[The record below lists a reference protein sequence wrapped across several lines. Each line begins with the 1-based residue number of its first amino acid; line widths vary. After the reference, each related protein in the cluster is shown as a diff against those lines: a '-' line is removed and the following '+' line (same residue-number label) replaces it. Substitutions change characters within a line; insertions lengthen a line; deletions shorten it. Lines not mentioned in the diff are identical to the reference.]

1 MQSKTE
7 LNLCYSFLWAT
18 KKWRA
23 RVCECFPFPRSSQG
37 LCASDFVVTHHFN
50 LIVHLEVV
58 PFIKR
63 YIFNI
68 CMMVSSSDNNSFFL
82 AFQGE
87 NTTLKA
93 RYYRALYDV
102 ARIETTWGRRKKKE
116 KLANEHCLRNG
127 QYRNMKCSAFKT
139 HTQPASKLRRKNLAT
154 PVKINTLTNVLF
166 SRCHRNIS
174 WN

>member
-87 NTTLKA
+87 NTTLRA

-102 ARIETTWGRRKKKE
+102 ARIETTWGKRKKK
-116 KLANEHCLRNG
+116 KILRMSIAWGMANIETWNVRL
-127 QYRNMKCSAFKT
+127 
-139 HTQPASKLRRKNLAT
+139 LRRTHSLLASFEEKT
-154 PVKINTLTNVLF
+154 
-166 SRCHRNIS
+166 
-174 WN
+174 